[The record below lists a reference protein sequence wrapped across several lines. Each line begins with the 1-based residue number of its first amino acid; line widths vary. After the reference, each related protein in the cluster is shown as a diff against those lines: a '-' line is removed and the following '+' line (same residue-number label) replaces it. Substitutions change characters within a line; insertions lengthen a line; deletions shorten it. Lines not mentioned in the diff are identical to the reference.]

1 MVKLSQNRF
10 AREDNLIGEKKRAFL
25 GEKTVAVFGL
35 GGVGSFCVE
44 ALARAGIGKLVIC
57 DADTV
62 DITNIN
68 RQLYALSSTVGKL
81 KTEVAKLRL
90 LDINPD
96 LVVEDHPVFFSK
108 DTEGEFDF
116 SKYDYVVDCI
126 DTVTAK
132 LLLCENAKS
141 AYKPVIVCLGTGNK
155 LNPDRLKVTDIYKTE
170 VCPLAKVMRSELRKR
185 NITDVKA
192 VFSDEV
198 PLTPLCEDK
207 RTPASISFVP
217 PVAGMLIAA
226 EVIKDLLKS
235 APDN

>member
-1 MVKLSQNRF
+1 MAKLSENRF
-10 AREDNLIGEKKRAFL
+10 SREDNLIGEKKRAFL

-81 KTEVAKLRL
+81 KTDVAKLRL

-155 LNPDRLKVTDIYKTE
+155 LNPDRLKVADIYKTE

-192 VFSDEV
+192 VFSDEA
-198 PLTPLCEDK
+198 PLTPLSDDK

-217 PVAGMLIAA
+217 PVAGMLLAA